1 MIDNKIDFKVLLR
14 KAGKNIAALRSIREL
29 SLEKLANDLN
39 VTVGELQEIEEG
51 VKQDLTLDKLVEI
64 ANYFNCPLQ
73 QILDLE
79 IFQVLN
85 YSQYIAGGHK
95 DVKYTNEL
103 KDGYE
108 VYIDYLKEEVQELK
122 VELAKLKKI

>member
-1 MIDNKIDFKVLLR
+1 MIDNKIDLVVLLR

-39 VTVGELQEIEEG
+39 ITVAELQEIEEG
-51 VKQDLTLDKLVEI
+51 EKQDLKLDKLVEI

-73 QILDLE
+73 QILDLQ

-85 YSQYIAGGHK
+85 HSQYIAGGHK

-103 KDGYE
+103 KDGYQ
-108 VYIDYLKEEVQELK
+108 VYIDYLKEEIQELK
-122 VELAKLKKI
+122 AEIFSLRKA